1 MQMQRQ
7 IFHTDLYMYSLYGLN
22 LTQIALE
29 PDIQHRVPGATREPF
44 GGKQTVPTFEFSFT
58 GLTSLNNAISFLW

>member
-1 MQMQRQ
+1 MQRQ

-29 PDIQHRVPGATREPF
+29 PDPAGDPDPASSTRGNPWAFRWKTDGANF
-44 GGKQTVPTFEFSFT
+44 WV
-58 GLTSLNNAISFLW
+58 